1 MFVHANRGSE
11 RAGVLKIPCTFLPLK
26 AQATLMKYAS
36 FKIYNK
42 SQESSPAYLTAAAT
56 DRVTLR
62 TETGRSRSSSNAR
75 RLPCAGHNINAT
87 ALDVTLIRKAWLGN

>member
-62 TETGRSRSSSNAR
+62 TKQGGHAR
-75 RLPCAGHNINAT
+75 RLTPAACLVPAT
-87 ALDVTLIRKAWLGN
+87 T